1 MRKICWIKRKKE
13 KNYFFWKWYVFT
25 CIHTYFFLTSINCA
39 VIKLSKLFQYHATFT
54 FSINN

>member
-25 CIHTYFFLTSINCA
+25 CIHTYSFLTSINCA
-39 VIKLSKLFQYHATFT
+39 MLLSEINY
-54 FSINN
+54 FSIILFLLSL